1 MGGGGPAG
9 LNSQNRWWNTR
20 SPMVQG
26 HIPTNHR
33 WGGDSRQEDPECAR
47 QSVTAQVALNG
58 KLITAEGEG
67 RFTSE

>member
-1 MGGGGPAG
+1 
-9 LNSQNRWWNTR
+9 
-20 SPMVQG
+20 MVQG

-58 KLITAEGEG
+58 KLITEEGEG